1 MDMNTDF
8 SPCTQLSDGN
18 GRRAKVI
25 LLLGQSNASGC
36 SIVEYLERNT
46 DPSEFS
52 EYESG
57 YDRVKINYSIDNQ
70 SFTSDGE
77 FVPVDLTCGCGNGFF
92 GPEVGIA
99 DVLSHEYPN
108 EDIFIIKFTMSG
120 YSLNYHWLYDGQRAW
135 IYDAAIVFINH
146 CMSALAENHYV
157 AEIEAIM
164 WMQGES
170 DTTEWKA
177 AQYYD
182 NQVKFVSYLRHD
194 LQEYSTGEIFFI
206 DAGISSSPYCEP
218 GYPAVNDA
226 KRRFA
231 ALSEYNVYFDTI
243 EMGLTTLNE
252 PVGNPDLGHYDSLSE
267 LALGRQFGEQF
278 IECMESHP

>member
-1 MDMNTDF
+1 MKAKNLVSFLLLFAAICTILPACGPVPGQPSEAAEPSLTKQDYALDMNTDF

-99 DVLSHEYPN
+99 DVLSHEYPK

-177 AQYYD
+177 R
-182 NQVKFVSYLRHD
+182 N
-194 LQEYSTGEIFFI
+194 T
-206 DAGISSSPYCEP
+206 
-218 GYPAVNDA
+218 
-226 KRRFA
+226 
-231 ALSEYNVYFDTI
+231 TI
-243 EMGLTTLNE
+243 
-252 PVGNPDLGHYDSLSE
+252 
-267 LALGRQFGEQF
+267 
-278 IECMESHP
+278 IK